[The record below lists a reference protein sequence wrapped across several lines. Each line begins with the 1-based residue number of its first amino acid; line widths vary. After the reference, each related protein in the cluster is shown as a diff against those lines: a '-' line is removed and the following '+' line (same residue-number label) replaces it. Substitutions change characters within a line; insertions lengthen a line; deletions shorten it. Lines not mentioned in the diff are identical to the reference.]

1 MTLSIPGSSD
11 AASVESL
18 IAQPAAVRREELARD
33 IVSAAYLRG
42 DFLLSSGARSSF
54 YFDKYLFETKPTV
67 LRRIASL
74 LAERVPA
81 GVDRLAGPELGAVAL
96 AAAVSLA
103 TGLPF
108 VIIRKTSKDY
118 ATSKLVEGE
127 VHPGERVLIIEDV
140 ISTAAQAIRAARQ
153 VTQLGADV
161 TGILSVIDR
170 EQGGAASIAAAGYHF
185 DALFRL
191 SELNT

>member
-1 MTLSIPGSSD
+1 MTLSIPGAGQ
-11 AASVESL
+11 AAAEESL
-18 IAQPAAVRREELARD
+18 IAQPASVRREELARD
-33 IVSAAYLRG
+33 IVSAGYLRG

-54 YFDKYLFETKPTV
+54 YFDKYLFETKPTI
-67 LRRIASL
+67 LRRTASL

-81 GVDRLAGPELGAVAL
+81 GADRLAGPELGAVPL

-108 VIIRKTSKDY
+108 VIIRKASKDH

-127 VHPGERVLIIEDV
+127 VHPGERVLLIEDV
-140 ISTAAQAIRAARQ
+140 VSTATQAIRAARQ
-153 VTQLGADV
+153 VGQLGADV
-161 TGILSVIDR
+161 TGILAVIDR

-191 SELNT
+191 SELSI